1 MSRVLAAAVLLGVL
15 GAAAFLYASAPAPSP
30 TFDDTP
36 ERRWQQVD
44 AASRAAIPGA
54 VELVAA
60 FPAKLHGDERRVG
73 TLVTQVGVLRTR
85 FDWSNIPMDDARG
98 GPVEL
103 LLAQAHLHEESLARA
118 GFAPMAATGHTT
130 GWEGRI
136 PVERS
141 LGGEMGDLPGT
152 YDEPGPLGTR
162 RRPHVEV
169 IVHERS
175 DSGGGHGPYRIDL
188 NQPRIVHRRIYMVP
202 GTSAVLFVTLD
213 YDQAKQAV
221 EVELSYADRTLLGQ
235 EYPKGG
241 HIVGRT
247 PDSYSVQ
254 ETIVP
259 ARR

>member
-1 MSRVLAAAVLLGVL
+1 MWRLFAGAVLLGLL
-15 GAAAFLYASAPAPSP
+15 GAAAFLYASAPAPSLP
-30 TFDDTP
+30 LEDAPD
-36 ERRWQQVD
+36 RRWEQVE

-54 VELVAA
+54 VPVVAA
-60 FPAKLHGDERRVG
+60 YPTVVHGDDRRTG
-73 TLVTQVGVLRTR
+73 ALVTRVGVLRTR
-85 FDWSNIPMDDARG
+85 FDWSKIPIDDARG

-103 LLAQAHLHEESLARA
+103 LLAQAQLHEEQLARA

-136 PVERS
+136 PLERS

-152 YDEPGPLGTR
+152 YDPPAPQGTR
-162 RRPHVEV
+162 RRPRVEIMV
-169 IVHERS
+169 EERS
-175 DSGGGHGPYRIDL
+175 DSGGGRGPYRIDL
-188 NQPRIVHRRIYMVP
+188 NQPRLVHRRIYMAP

-213 YDQAKQAV
+213 YDQASQAV

-241 HIVGRT
+241 HLVGRT

-254 ETIVP
+254 EQIVP
-259 ARR
+259 AAR